1 LSKESPESSQKK
13 DLQVPPAAAHTA
25 DTCFTVHFKTS
36 KGGGARLGKFYIAG
50 YGYVPLKCQ
59 EEGAKCAITICG
71 KNTLDIVA
79 LTRKDAWIFSITGDI
94 GPLVEYAGLG
104 LLELEQ
110 KKNYKLLFPTTMGGK
125 GDFYQSYMLVYVSFE
140 TREWIATD
148 SFNPSFSFTDDR
160 IIMVS
165 SRIVIRY
172 IYYGRIKSA

>member
-1 LSKESPESSQKK
+1 
-13 DLQVPPAAAHTA
+13 
-25 DTCFTVHFKTS
+25 
-36 KGGGARLGKFYIAG
+36 LGKFYIPE

-59 EEGAKCAITICG
+59 EEGAECDITICG

-79 LTRKDAWIFSITGDI
+79 STREDAWIFSITGDI
-94 GPLVEYAGLG
+94 GPLVDHAGLG
-104 LLELEQ
+104 L
-110 KKNYKLLFPTTMGGK
+110 KKLLFPATTMGGK